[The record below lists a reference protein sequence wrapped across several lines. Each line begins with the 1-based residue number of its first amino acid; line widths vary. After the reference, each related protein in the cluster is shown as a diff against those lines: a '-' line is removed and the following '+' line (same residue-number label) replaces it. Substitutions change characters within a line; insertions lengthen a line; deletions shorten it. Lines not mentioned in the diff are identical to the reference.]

1 MESKADTIEGAFIRI
16 FVADVCCFEESG
28 LSLKSLPAG
37 PVYSFS
43 LAASSIAGVGILTR
57 HGVLHRK
64 RKNIAETSANDR
76 FPRK

>member
-1 MESKADTIEGAFIRI
+1 MEGEADTIEGTFVRI

-37 PVYSFS
+37 PVNSFR

-57 HGVLHRK
+57 HEVLHKK